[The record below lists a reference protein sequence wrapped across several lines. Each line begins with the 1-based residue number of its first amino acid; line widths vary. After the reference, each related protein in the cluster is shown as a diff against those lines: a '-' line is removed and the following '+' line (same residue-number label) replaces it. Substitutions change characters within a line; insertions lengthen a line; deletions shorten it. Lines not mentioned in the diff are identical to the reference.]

1 MFTLKQIKEA
11 LKAKGADMS
20 IFDLYFCEAYGFHLP
35 SLEFYF
41 RDVHNCCVEDDYRVG
56 DDDGSHIVIVIDEKC
71 TLDNLV
77 SKAKDIIDSWRKII
91 SVGYA
96 HMR

>member
-1 MFTLKQIKEA
+1 MFTLTKIKEA
-11 LKAKGADMS
+11 LKANGADMS
-20 IFDLYFCEAYGFHLP
+20 IFDLCFRKAYGFHLP
-35 SLEFYF
+35 SLELYF
-41 RDVHNCCVEDDYRVG
+41 RDMHNCCVGEDYRVG

-77 SKAKDIIDSWRKII
+77 SKVKDIIDSWRKII

-96 HMR
+96 YMR